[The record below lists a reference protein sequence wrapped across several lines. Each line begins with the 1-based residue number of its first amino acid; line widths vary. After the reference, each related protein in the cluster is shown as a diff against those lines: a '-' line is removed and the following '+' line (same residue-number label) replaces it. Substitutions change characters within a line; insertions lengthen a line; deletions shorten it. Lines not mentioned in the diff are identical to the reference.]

1 MAARRFIRLGLRH
14 ENDGFL
20 TRSASPVETDLYITT
35 GTIVA
40 ATRKRKSES
49 SADDD
54 FYSDPDH
61 EDARPSKNTS
71 SHKNKKIRI
80 QSAEGIPRPKIG
92 TTPMINMILYWGE
105 NKEETIKVLLDTGSS
120 VPILADRIIKGYQI
134 PVAQRPKNR
143 PIQDYAG

>member
-40 ATRKRKSES
+40 ATRKRKSKS

-54 FYSDPDH
+54 FYSDLDH
-61 EDARPSKNTS
+61 EDARPSK
-71 SHKNKKIRI
+71 KYI
-80 QSAEGIPRPKIG
+80 
-92 TTPMINMILYWGE
+92 
-105 NKEETIKVLLDTGSS
+105 
-120 VPILADRIIKGYQI
+120 
-134 PVAQRPKNR
+134 
-143 PIQDYAG
+143 

>member
-1 MAARRFIRLGLRH
+1 M
-14 ENDGFL
+14 
-20 TRSASPVETDLYITT
+20 ETDQYITT
-35 GTIVA
+35 GITVA

-80 QSAEGIPRPKIG
+80 LSAEGIPRPKIG
-92 TTPMINMILYWGE
+92 MTPMINMILYWGD
-105 NKEETIKVLLDTGSS
+105 NKEEVIKVLLDTGSS
-120 VPILADRIIKGYQI
+120 VPILADRIVKGYQI

-143 PIQDYAG
+143 PIQNYAERDVDGAGE

>member
-71 SHKNKKIRI
+71 SHKKKKIRI

-92 TTPMINMILYWGE
+92 TTPMINMILY
-105 NKEETIKVLLDTGSS
+105 
-120 VPILADRIIKGYQI
+120 
-134 PVAQRPKNR
+134 
-143 PIQDYAG
+143 